1 MIPPTL
7 LNAQLC
13 SGVATVPPCALPRP
27 LRAQST
33 GIVVMTA
40 TDGYGQKRTT
50 HWGGREEQHHDRASG
65 PVTPSTSMLK
75 VRCSICRFLLVCFVM
90 VGIVWNQDVPAAQIL
105 GNTRNQLST
114 STIGRCSGSAMACE
128 APGETDRTPV
138 EPSDEDDEHALL
150 HELLSVIDN
159 NFYDLRNEEG
169 AAASSV
175 SHTYNGK
182 SIDDVRGEKDSRK
195 LKSRGATHQEMRRVV
210 SSLGDKY
217 SRFLTPSEAS
227 YLRKYDV
234 SGCGLLLIRQVCPA
248 RQV

>member
-1 MIPPTL
+1 
-7 LNAQLC
+7 
-13 SGVATVPPCALPRP
+13 
-27 LRAQST
+27 
-33 GIVVMTA
+33 MTA